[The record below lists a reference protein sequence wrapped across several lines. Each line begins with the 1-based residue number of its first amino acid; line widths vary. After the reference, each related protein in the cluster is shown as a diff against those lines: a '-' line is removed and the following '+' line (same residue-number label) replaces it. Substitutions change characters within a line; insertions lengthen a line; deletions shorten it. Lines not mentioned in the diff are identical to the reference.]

1 MFCIV
6 ILWSQRHALAVSGG
20 EHRIKTNRDATAQPR
35 PCGQSKTSLSHAA
48 VPAGPRPPRPHR
60 TVPGTHARPDPP
72 PHPPSP
78 PGRKGEVGGEGKTR
92 DRSLRCPTHPAIV
105 RVSFPALG
113 SVFDTGGGGRGEHGW
128 GGGDGR
134 EGRGGKGVGG
144 GLHSQLVM
152 RNRSGQTK
160 DLTSCLSACLPVCLP
175 VLCRACLLEVP
186 TDHG

>member
-1 MFCIV
+1 M
-6 ILWSQRHALAVSGG
+6 AE

-60 TVPGTHARPDPP
+60 TVPGTSCASRV
-72 PHPPSP
+72 
-78 PGRKGEVGGEGKTR
+78 EVGGEGETR
-92 DRSLRCPTHPAIV
+92 DRSLGCPTHPAIV

-113 SVFDTGGGGRGEHGW
+113 SVFDTGGGG
-128 GGGDGR
+128 GGGG
-134 EGRGGKGVGG
+134 EGRRGHGGGEGGGGEGGGKGVGG

-160 DLTSCLSACLPVCLP
+160 DLTSCLSACLPV
-175 VLCRACLLEVP
+175 LCCAVPACLEVP